1 MATNNSET
9 ITLND
14 DIEKT
19 GQTPKQVPDPEP
31 EVERRPSAGSVDSSD
46 PYCCSLAPE
55 DDPKQLPAWR
65 KWLAVIVISTS
76 SLCATFASSV
86 AAFTETGLAQD
97 LHTVH
102 EVTILSISLYVL
114 GLGIGPLVMGPL
126 SELYGRNIIYRIS
139 YVLFFAFT
147 WPTAFPPDMATYLV
161 FRFITGL
168 CGSAFLSVAGGSVS
182 DLFDNHTVAT
192 PMAVYT
198 ISPFIGPVVGPL
210 IGGYVFIVQNT
221 DWRWCYRVLLI
232 WQFVQ
237 IILLYTCVPETY
249 VPVILKH
256 KARKLRKAES
266 EKYYAPIEV
275 QKHSLFRMIMFSV
288 YTPFKLLFFDRM
300 ALLLDMWSALL
311 LGILYL
317 AFQAF
322 PIIFEEVHGF
332 NVQSTGLAFLGIGVG
347 MVIALAS
354 QPYWN
359 WVFRREAEKNNGHP
373 PPEVRLLIA
382 QVGGV
387 LAPIGLFIMA
397 FTTYKHVHWIGP
409 IIGSIP
415 FGTGTCFIFTG
426 VFTYLVTAYRPIA
439 ASAMAANSAMRSTF
453 AAVFPLFAAQMYHRL
468 GTVGA
473 TALLAGLTTLMAPLP
488 FIFYKIG
495 ARLRANSRFAAA

>member
-1 MATNNSET
+1 MGTNSET
-9 ITLND
+9 ITLSD
-14 DIEKT
+14 PDIEKT
-19 GQTPKQVPDPEP
+19 GQAPKQPEP
-31 EVERRPSAGSVDSSD
+31 VSEGVQRSSGSLDESSD
-46 PYCCSLAPE
+46 PYCCTLAPE
-55 DDPKQLPAWR
+55 DDPKQLKLWR
-65 KWLAVIVISTS
+65 KWLAVLAISTS

-86 AAFTETGLAQD
+86 ASFTETGLARD

-114 GLGIGPLVMGPL
+114 GLGIGPLFMGPL
-126 SELYGRNIIYRIS
+126 SELYGRNIIYRVS
-139 YVLFFAFT
+139 YILFFAFT
-147 WPTAFPPDMATYLV
+147 WPTAFPPNIATYLV

-182 DLFDNHTVAT
+182 DLFDNATVAA

-210 IGGYVFIVQNT
+210 IGGFIVQNT

-237 IILLYTCVPETY
+237 IILLFTCVPETY
-249 VPVILKH
+249 APVILKH
-256 KARKLRKAES
+256 KAKKLRKAAN

-275 QKHSLFRMIMFSV
+275 QEHSLFHMILFSIS
-288 YTPFKLLFFDRM
+288 TPFKLLIFDRM
-300 ALLLDMWSALL
+300 ALLLDIWSALL

-322 PIIFEEVHGF
+322 PIIFGEVHGF
-332 NVQSTGLAFLGIGVG
+332 NVQSTGLAFLGIGLG
-347 MVIALAS
+347 MVLALAS

-359 WVFRREAEKNNGHP
+359 SVFRREGLKHNGHP

-387 LAPIGLFIMA
+387 LAPVGLFIMA
-397 FTTYKHVHWIGP
+397 FTTYKQVHWIAP

-415 FGTGTCFIFTG
+415 FGVGTCFIFTG

-439 ASAMAANSAMRSTF
+439 ASAMAANSALRSTF
-453 AAVFPLFAAQMYHRL
+453 AAVFPLFAGQMYHAL

-488 FIFYKIG
+488 FIFYRIG
-495 ARLRANSRFAAA
+495 ARLRANSRFAAE

>member
-1 MATNNSET
+1 MASNSET

-14 DIEKT
+14 SAADVEKT
-19 GQTPKQVPDPEP
+19 GQAPIGKQPETVK
-31 EVERRPSAGSVDSSD
+31 EGSGSSVNAED
-46 PYCCSLAPE
+46 PYCCTLAPE
-55 DDPKQLPAWR
+55 DDPKQLKVWR
-65 KWLAVIVISTS
+65 KWLAVLAIASS

-86 AAFTETGLAQD
+86 ASFTETGLARD

-102 EVTILSISLYVL
+102 EVTILSISMYVL

-126 SELYGRNIIYRIS
+126 SELYGRNIIYRVS

-147 WPTAFPPDMATYLV
+147 WPTAFPPNIATYLV

-182 DLFDNHTVAT
+182 DLFDNQTVAT

-210 IGGYVFIVQNT
+210 IGGFIVQNT

-237 IILLYTCVPETY
+237 IILLFTCVPETY

-256 KARKLRKAES
+256 KARKLRKVEN
-266 EKYYAPIEV
+266 EKYFAPIEV
-275 QKHSLFRMIMFSV
+275 QEHSLFHMILFSIS
-288 YTPFKLLFFDRM
+288 TPFKLLFFDRM
-300 ALLLDMWSALL
+300 ALLLDIWSALL

-332 NVQSTGLAFLGIGVG
+332 NVQSTGLAFLGIGLG
-347 MVIALAS
+347 MVLALAS

-359 WVFRREAEKNNGHP
+359 SVFRREGLKHNGHP
-373 PPEVRLLIA
+373 PPEVRLLVA

-387 LAPIGLFIMA
+387 LAPLGLYIMA
-397 FTTYKHVHWIGP
+397 FTTYKHVHWIAP

-415 FGTGTCFIFTG
+415 FGAGTCFIFTG

-453 AAVFPLFAAQMYHRL
+453 AAVFPLFAGQMYHAL

-473 TALLAGLTTLMAPLP
+473 TALLAGLTTLMTPLP